1 MAEWGSIGKLLLGIG
16 FFIALM
22 GLLLVLADRIPGIGT
37 LFTWFGRLPGDISIK
52 RDNFSFYFPFGT
64 SLLLSVVLS
73 LLFYFLSWLFR
84 R

>member
-1 MAEWGSIGKLLLGIG
+1 MAEWGSIGRLLLGIG

-37 LFTWFGRLPGDISIK
+37 LFTWFGRLPGDFSIK
-52 RDNFSFYFPFGT
+52 RDNFSFYFPLGT